1 VTDADADAPVDA
13 VDPGDRDRILELL
26 EDGIQEAHRKVEQGR
41 VYDADNEKVRI
52 KWIRALA
59 YTTNVYRQTLKD
71 RELEQMRDRL
81 EELEDRIDG

>member
-1 VTDADADAPVDA
+1 VRDADADAPVDA
-13 VDPGDRDRILELL
+13 ADPGDRDRILELL

-59 YTTNVYRQTLKD
+59 YATNVYRQTLKD